1 VERHYL
7 SEIKKLQLSPQ
18 AVPGSVFDEIAS
30 IEKHNKAI
38 LKKIYKLH
46 GISWRTRSKKK
57 IHFFDR
63 WDPVQIFAYK
73 GILRLSKRK
82 FSSAFPYQRI
92 YSLLF

>member
-46 GISWRTRSKKK
+46 GISWRTRGKKK
-57 IHFFDR
+57 IHFL
-63 WDPVQIFAYK
+63 IA
-73 GILRLSKRK
+73 GILCRFLPTRES
-82 FSSAFPYQRI
+82 
-92 YSLLF
+92 